1 MTYLIKDYPF
11 PQIIQYVNR
20 LSSKQA
26 IYENYNNSYQKL
38 ESHQVTF
45 KTEEL
50 LFASENRFNITI
62 KVAER
67 AKRRKYEDI
76 DILEDPLIKP
86 VIRAI
91 LEMVDEITQPEIIG
105 E

>member
-1 MTYLIKDYPF
+1 MLIVS
-11 PQIIQYVNR
+11 QAN
-20 LSSKQA
+20 KQVH
-26 IYENYNNSYQKL
+26 ENNNNSYKKI
-38 ESHQVTF
+38 ESHQITF

-50 LFASENRFNITI
+50 LFASDNRFDVTI

-91 LEMVDEITQPEIIG
+91 LEMVDEITQPEIIN

>member
-1 MTYLIKDYPF
+1 MLMITRKNNLAHDKYSNKYT
-11 PQIIQYVNR
+11 QI
-20 LSSKQA
+20 
-26 IYENYNNSYQKL
+26 
-38 ESHQVTF
+38 ESHQITY

-50 LFASENRFNITI
+50 LYAAENRFKITVKI
-62 KVAER
+62 AER

-76 DILEDPLIKP
+76 DIIEDPLVKP

>member
-1 MTYLIKDYPF
+1 MIDGK
-11 PQIIQYVNR
+11 
-20 LSSKQA
+20 
-26 IYENYNNSYQKL
+26 YNNI
-38 ESHQVTF
+38 ESRKITY

-50 LFASENRFNITI
+50 LEASTNRFKITV

-76 DILEDPLIKP
+76 DIIEDPLIKP

-91 LEMVDEITQPEIIG
+91 LEMVDEITRPEIICD
-105 E
+105 

>member
-1 MTYLIKDYPF
+1 MKNHTQYNHIESQKITY
-11 PQIIQYVNR
+11 
-20 LSSKQA
+20 
-26 IYENYNNSYQKL
+26 
-38 ESHQVTF
+38 

-50 LFASENRFNITI
+50 LEAAKNRFQITI
-62 KVAER
+62 KVANR

-76 DILEDPLIKP
+76 EIIEDPLVKP
-86 VIRAI
+86 IIRAI

>member
-1 MTYLIKDYPF
+1 MITSKNNLAHRIQSNRYD
-11 PQIIQYVNR
+11 QI
-20 LSSKQA
+20 
-26 IYENYNNSYQKL
+26 
-38 ESHQVTF
+38 ESHKVTY

-50 LFASENRFNITI
+50 LYAAENRFKITVKI
-62 KVAER
+62 AER

-76 DILEDPLIKP
+76 DIIEDPLVKP

>member
-1 MTYLIKDYPF
+1 MYK
-11 PQIIQYVNR
+11 
-20 LSSKQA
+20 
-26 IYENYNNSYQKL
+26 YNQMH
-38 ESHQVTF
+38 SHHIAY

-50 LFASENRFNITI
+50 LNASVNRYKITVQ
-62 KVAER
+62 VANR

-76 DILEDPLIKP
+76 EIVDDPLVKP

-91 LEMVDEITQPEIIG
+91 LEMVDEITQPEIIR

>member
-1 MTYLIKDYPF
+1 L
-11 PQIIQYVNR
+11 
-20 LSSKQA
+20 
-26 IYENYNNSYQKL
+26 L
-38 ESHQVTF
+38 E
-45 KTEEL
+45 
-50 LFASENRFNITI
+50 ASENRFRITV

-76 DILEDPLIKP
+76 DIIEDPLVKP

-91 LEMVDEITQPEIIG
+91 LEMVDEITQPQIIG

>member
-1 MTYLIKDYPF
+1 MLLTTK
-11 PQIIQYVNR
+11 QNIQKN
-20 LSSKQA
+20 QNF
-26 IYENYNNSYQKL
+26 EHEPNHL
-38 ESHQVTF
+38 ESYKITY

-50 LFASENRFNITI
+50 LDASENRFKITV

-76 DILEDPLIKP
+76 DIIEDYMIKP

-91 LEMVDEITQPEIIG
+91 IEMVDEITQPEIICD
-105 E
+105 